1 MRPPRFIRTFAV
13 FAFAAWMTLCC
24 CERKAI
30 AEWIGFA
37 VPSSSC
43 CASSND
49 AAEESELP
57 PCCRST
63 HCADTESAPTDAPMP
78 HGLCDAQGCCDRF
91 SGPMTSLDVPTDQVG
106 VELTWRCDFTASAV
120 STLVALEQANP
131 PPILRELARLIN
143 PPPKLLLLISRRIRI

>member
-37 VPSSSC
+37 SPSSSC

-57 PCCRST
+57 PCCLST

-106 VELTWRCDFTASAV
+106 VELTWQCDFTASAV

-131 PPILRELARLIN
+131 PPILRELARLIS
-143 PPPKLLLLISRRIRI
+143 PPPKLLLLVSRRIRI

>member
-106 VELTWRCDFTASAV
+106 VELTWQCDFTASAV

>member
-1 MRPPRFIRTFAV
+1 MRPPRFIRIIAV
-13 FAFAAWMTLCC
+13 FAFAAWITLCC

-43 CASSND
+43 CASSNE
-49 AAEESELP
+49 AAEESEIP
-57 PCCRST
+57 PCCRSAD
-63 HCADTESAPTDAPMP
+63 CAKEESPPKDATTP
-78 HGLCDAQGCCDRF
+78 HGSCTMQGCCDRF

-106 VELTWRCDFTASAV
+106 VELTWQCDFTASTV
-120 STLVALEQANP
+120 STLVALEQSNP
-131 PPILRELARLIN
+131 PPILRELARLIS

>member
-37 VPSSSC
+37 SPSSSC

-106 VELTWRCDFTASAV
+106 VELTWQCDFTASAV

-131 PPILRELARLIN
+131 PPILRELARLIS

>member
-37 VPSSSC
+37 SPSSSC

-106 VELTWRCDFTASAV
+106 VELTWQCDFTASAV

-131 PPILRELARLIN
+131 PPILRELARLIS
-143 PPPKLLLLISRRIRI
+143 PPPKLLLLVSRRIRI